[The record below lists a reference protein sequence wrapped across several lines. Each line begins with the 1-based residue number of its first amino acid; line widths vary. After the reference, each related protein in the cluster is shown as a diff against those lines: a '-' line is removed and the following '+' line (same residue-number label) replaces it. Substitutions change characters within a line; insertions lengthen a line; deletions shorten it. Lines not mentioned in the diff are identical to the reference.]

1 MFLFSDC
8 KQIRKF
14 PFGDVPQNSFKIWE
28 TTETKHPTKYQRCL
42 VMCWNALFF
51 NLFGGSKVTVNKCPA
66 SNVTAPEHNNQFG
79 VYKKFIFCKVT
90 VNKQQHRYIGIHKKA
105 IIIRV
110 VNGLA
115 FSMVTVFE
123 DFSLQLIQINLRHI
137 STNSYMGILCP
148 NIKQELDHHPRTLCV
163 LHYCTFDPSPWH
175 PASALP
181 QFLFSSQCLRL
192 PHLEVP
198 RVGCCISST

>member
-1 MFLFSDC
+1 
-8 KQIRKF
+8 
-14 PFGDVPQNSFKIWE
+14 
-28 TTETKHPTKYQRCL
+28 
-42 VMCWNALFF
+42 MCWNALFL
-51 NLFGGSKVTVNKCPA
+51 NLFWGSKVTVNKCPA

-123 DFSLQLIQINLRHI
+123 DFSHKKYKKVP
-137 STNSYMGILCP
+137 NSAP
-148 NIKQELDHHPRTLCV
+148 
-163 LHYCTFDPSPWH
+163 F
-175 PASALP
+175 
-181 QFLFSSQCLRL
+181 FLF
-192 PHLEVP
+192 PP
-198 RVGCCISST
+198 FYT

>member
-1 MFLFSDC
+1 MQMFLFSDC

-42 VMCWNALFF
+42 VMCWNALYF
-51 NLFGGSKVTVNKCPA
+51 NLFGGSKVTVNQCTA

-90 VNKQQHRYIGIHKKA
+90 VNKQQHRYIGIHQKA

-110 VNGLA
+110 VNG
-115 FSMVTVFE
+115 
-123 DFSLQLIQINLRHI
+123 
-137 STNSYMGILCP
+137 
-148 NIKQELDHHPRTLCV
+148 
-163 LHYCTFDPSPWH
+163 
-175 PASALP
+175 
-181 QFLFSSQCLRL
+181 
-192 PHLEVP
+192 
-198 RVGCCISST
+198 